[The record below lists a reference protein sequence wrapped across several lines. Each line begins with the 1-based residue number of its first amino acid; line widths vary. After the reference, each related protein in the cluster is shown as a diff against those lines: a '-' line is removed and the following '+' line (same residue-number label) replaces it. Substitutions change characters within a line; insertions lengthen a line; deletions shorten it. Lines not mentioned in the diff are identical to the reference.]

1 LGKRLIVV
9 IVLANLGNVFDVGM
23 RLDGHSQ
30 TSFSGRFLRIR
41 AIFYCFAE
49 KIEGLSG
56 AVILE
61 LF

>member
-1 LGKRLIVV
+1 MV